1 MMIPPDECIDRS
13 GQCAS
18 TPVNETAI
26 CAGVNSTALDQFL
39 NTPVNATGS
48 QTLCNY
54 SVSQFACLPTVSRL
68 TPQQVADMLAC
79 KLSSNVTKE
88 TWKLFFTRVITQLD
102 EALLRFTNTTPS
114 PSNVFLSDVLDVIVE
129 VRINRL
135 SPQRLRDAAFIGTW
149 FQGRLKPFLASF
161 SQTSLSCLSTKNL
174 TCESYRRIVEAF
186 VNAVPQDGQDVCK
199 PLQPTPVTQRRDLIY
214 TEFIHAFLSRNNT
227 DDPRC
232 LRDTANST
240 QWLVRN
246 LGVFSQ
252 SAPLKTLQTLN
263 RNFTAMEVLPLLS
276 FKQLLEFSA
285 TPGSLMDPPG
295 VNNVMKYV
303 KDCQLSAFF
312 DSLSPGVQ
320 DVPLTQDVK
329 AALIRQIF
337 DRANLSNA
345 NTSNEEFVTWIN
357 SRIKPLLTNLTDSL
371 VTPFFDILST
381 RDCNITQN
389 TVKLL
394 DGVRPSMPNNTKN
407 AIYNNILKSI
417 RGPQPLRCYRNN
429 SFITFVNE
437 SLLGFGPPPNVT
449 TLLSLVPPPRK
460 IEIVNSIP
468 PSELGSYLTQP
479 DVVDSD
485 AEICFIFKNMGKTPE
500 FLENIEVP
508 DPVKRSILP
517 CVWPLALSSDNQ
529 TEIDLWFDRR
539 LKVYLKFL
547 NTAIL
552 GSNDTLNAPCLS
564 YRKMVNVL
572 GSKSFN
578 ASQLSSADIYNTTI
592 KTYLKTDSNPKCF
605 NVTDTRFNSTAWF
618 VNFIGVNF
626 ISFMS
631 IDDLYSFG
639 PESTIKTFSVDPAN
653 IQLFNQPGIQKKVLS
668 RYTELIFLQNPSFN
682 LFSLP
687 STLQCD
693 APVSVFTKLNESQT
707 EIILGN
713 FKTSCSGVDPQIS
726 AVLVGNIKTIDASA
740 IQNLGQESVGLT
752 TVQINKAPSSV
763 LISGLSTLGNVT
775 GWSFG
780 QAQAIVT
787 VLLSGNFQINSTSL
801 LSLGSLIGGLPSE
814 NLVTIA
820 PQQILETSR
829 DPVFVK
835 NILAA
840 PEIVQ
845 MTFVNQLIKV
855 NTSVSAL
862 MSNVPNEMALQ
873 IPRNLLIIPATA
885 DVAVLKQFNDKKWK
899 PEQAV
904 LFFDSVAGAFNNSD
918 DLSVDV
924 LQGFTCSRVQKFT
937 KAKTKSLINACR
949 KRPGRPNVKL
959 SESQLTCMYN
969 LIRDDSPLDFVS
981 YPKDMLLYYNYET
994 IPKSSCTSYFT
1005 EVGSADF
1012 SVLSSELQGKRGTLW
1027 SNAQGCL
1034 NIDGNSIKKKDL
1046 AVLGNLAC
1054 VLDKDN
1060 IENSDPDILEN
1071 MKNCKDLS
1079 NAQMGAM
1086 ETVLLKGTSKY
1097 GPPGK
1102 WNQKTLDDL
1111 GILPLYFSKSFWGS
1125 FKQNDLKKFLKSFLK
1140 SLRTNKTPKVL
1151 MKKLFGAL
1159 SVATPLANRAGD
1171 TCTKGNIT
1179 SIEISGDDFPFGYDA
1194 TQFRACLSADVVRDN
1209 LASLCEK
1216 IDDDTFQRVILD
1228 KLNEIS
1234 PSGLSE
1240 SQVKVLGPVSRVATT
1255 DEINKWNITKSD
1267 TLAALMNSNEGSW
1280 NSSQTKE
1287 IITKYLSANNSLAAT
1302 ELNIVKGPNLCS
1314 LNTSTLKTISSES
1327 IKEADT
1333 LDVSKC
1339 SSDDKKVFFS
1349 LANTAFPIAS
1359 ASGQS
1364 TTLAAY
1370 QLVES
1375 YLGGA
1380 DVTYIRNLTSLS
1392 VSMSLPTFIKLDGG
1406 VVTNLT
1412 VSEVVGLLG
1421 SNLRDLKTYENQ
1433 TLVRSWISLQL
1444 QSDLD
1449 RLNITLT
1456 GGKSNA
1462 TSPNNSTLTTTT
1474 VMSPSTTVKTL
1485 AGASGIRANEWSFSF
1500 TILLLIFTIIKVD
1513 L

>member
-1 MMIPPDECIDRS
+1 
-13 GQCAS
+13 
-18 TPVNETAI
+18 
-26 CAGVNSTALDQFL
+26 
-39 NTPVNATGS
+39 
-48 QTLCNY
+48 
-54 SVSQFACLPTVSRL
+54 
-68 TPQQVADMLAC
+68 MLAC

-88 TWKLFFTRVITQLD
+88 TWKLFFTKCQVQQLD
-102 EALLRFTNTTPS
+102 DALQTFSNRTPS
-114 PSNVFLSDVLDVIVE
+114 PSNVSLSNVLDVIVD
-129 VRINRL
+129 VRIDRL

-149 FQGRLKPFLASF
+149 FQGRLKPFLPSL
-161 SQTSLSCLSTKNL
+161 SQRSLSCLSTKNL
-174 TCESYRRIVEAF
+174 TCDTYRRIVEAF
-186 VNAVPQDGQDVCK
+186 ANAVPQDGQDVCK
-199 PLQPTPVTQRRDLIY
+199 PLQPIVTQKQDLIN
-214 TEFIHAFLSRNNT
+214 TEFINSFLSRNNT

-246 LGVFSQ
+246 FGAFSQ

-263 RNFTAMEVLPLLS
+263 KNFTAMELLHILS
-276 FKQLLEFSA
+276 LKQLSEFAA

-303 KDCQLSAFF
+303 KDCQLGAFF
-312 DSLSPGVQ
+312 DNLSPAVQ
-320 DVPLTQDVK
+320 DVPLTQNVK

-345 NTSNEEFVTWIN
+345 NTSNEEFVTWTN
-357 SRIKPLLTNLTDSL
+357 VRMKPLLDNLTDSL
-371 VTPFFDILST
+371 VTPFFDILRT
-381 RDCNITQN
+381 RDCNISLN

-394 DGVRPSMPNNTKN
+394 DGIRPSMPINTKN

-417 RGPQPLRCYRNN
+417 KGQQPPRCYRNN
-429 SFITFVNE
+429 SFIAFINE

-449 TLLSLVPPPRK
+449 TLLSLVPQSQK
-460 IEIVNSIP
+460 IEIVNSIS
-468 PSELGSYLTQP
+468 PSELGSYLSQP

-485 AEICFIFKNMGKTPE
+485 AEICFIFKNMRKTPE
-500 FLENIEVP
+500 FLENVEVP

-547 NTAIL
+547 NKAVI
-552 GSNDTLNAPCLS
+552 GSNDTLNATCLS

-578 ASQLSSADIYNTTI
+578 ASQLSSEDIYNTTI
-592 KTYLKTDSNPKCF
+592 KTYLKTDSNPKCY
-605 NVTDTRFNSTAWF
+605 NVNDTRLNSTSWF

-626 ISFMS
+626 ISFMG

-639 PESTIKTFSVDPAN
+639 PESTIKTFSVDPDN
-653 IQLFNQPGIQKKVLS
+653 IQLFNQPGIQKKVLN
-668 RYTELIFLQNPSFN
+668 RYTELIFLQNPSFD
-682 LFSLP
+682 LFFLP

-707 EIILGN
+707 NVILGN

-726 AVLVGNIKTIDASA
+726 TALAGNIKTIDASA

-752 TVQINKAPSSV
+752 TVQINKASPAV
-763 LISGLSTLGNVT
+763 LISVLSELGNVT
-775 GWSFG
+775 GWSVE
-780 QAQAIVT
+780 QSQSIIT
-787 VLLSGNFQINSTSL
+787 VLLNGNFKLNSTNL
-801 LSLGSLIGGLPSE
+801 VSLGSLIGGLPSE
-814 NLVTIA
+814 SLATIA

-829 DPVFVK
+829 NPVVVK

-845 MTFVNQLIKV
+845 TTYVNQLIKV
-855 NTSVSAL
+855 SSSVSAL
-862 MSNVPNEMALQ
+862 MLNVPSEMAPQ
-873 IPRNLLIIPATA
+873 IPRNLLIIPATT
-885 DVAVLKQFNDKKWK
+885 DPTVLRDLNNKKWK
-899 PEQAV
+899 PEQAS
-904 LFFDSVAGAFNNSD
+904 LFFDSVAGVFSNPD

-924 LQGFTCSRVQKFT
+924 LQGFTCSRVQKFD
-937 KAKTKSLINACR
+937 KTKTKGLINACR
-949 KRPGRPNVKL
+949 KRKNVKL

-969 LIRDDSPLDFVS
+969 LIKDDSSQDFVS

-994 IPKSSCTSYFT
+994 IPKSNCTSYFT
-1005 EVGSADF
+1005 EVGSADI
-1012 SVLSSELQGKRGTLW
+1012 SVLSSELQEKKKTLW

-1034 NIDGNSIKKKDL
+1034 NIVGTNITKNDL

-1054 VLDKDN
+1054 VLDKDY
-1060 IENSDPDILEN
+1060 IESSDPVILEN
-1071 MKNCKDLS
+1071 LKNCKDLS

-1097 GPPGK
+1097 GQQSS

-1125 FKQNDLKKFLKSFLK
+1125 FNKGNIKMFLKSFLK

-1151 MKKLFGAL
+1151 MKKLFAAL
-1159 SVATPLANRAGD
+1159 SVTTPRAKRSTE
-1171 TCTKGNIT
+1171 TCTIANIT
-1179 SIEISGDDFPFGYDA
+1179 SIEIRGNDFPFGYDA
-1194 TQFRACLSADVVRDN
+1194 AQFKACLSADVVRDN

-1228 KLNEIS
+1228 KLMEIS
-1234 PSGLSE
+1234 PNGLSE
-1240 SQVKVLGPVSRVATT
+1240 SQVKSLGPVSRVAKTE
-1255 DEINKWNITKSD
+1255 EIKKWNITKSD
-1267 TLAALMNSNEGSW
+1267 TLAALMISSDGDW
-1280 NSSQTKE
+1280 NSSQTQE
-1287 IITKYLSANNSLAAT
+1287 IITKYLSANNNLSAT
-1302 ELNIVKGPNLCS
+1302 ELNILKGPNLCS
-1314 LNTSTLKTISSES
+1314 LNKNTLKTISSDS
-1327 IKEADT
+1327 IKGAEG

-1359 ASGQS
+1359 ANS
-1364 TTLAAY
+1364 TLTAY

-1380 DVTYIRNLTSLS
+1380 DVTYIRNLTSLN
-1392 VSMSLPTFIKLDGG
+1392 VSMTLPTFFKLDEG
-1406 VVTNLT
+1406 VVKNLT
-1412 VSEVVGLLG
+1412 VPEVKGLLG

-1433 TLVRSWISLQL
+1433 TLVRSWISKQL
-1444 QSDLD
+1444 QSDLNL
-1449 RLNITLT
+1449 LNIGLT
-1456 GGKSNA
+1456 GGKTNNA
-1462 TSPNNSTLTTTT
+1462 TPTTI
-1474 VMSPSTTVKTL
+1474 PSDAT
-1485 AGASGIRANEWSFSF
+1485 GIRANEWSFSF
-1500 TILLLIFTIIKVD
+1500 TILLLIFTIIKMD
-1513 L
+1513 